1 MKDGEPASSTFDY
14 GGPLTEMALL
24 GMIGIKLKDQLLK
37 WDSENL
43 KFTNND
49 EANNLIHKEY
59 RNGWSL

>member
-1 MKDGEPASSTFDY
+1 
-14 GGPLTEMALL
+14 MALL